1 MQLRP
6 YQISCLNKIW
16 EDIQTNYNVLIQG
29 PTAFGKTI
37 AFSKLIQRFLREQ
50 LQGRCLILVDREV
63 LVKQSKEKLLRVAP
77 ELTNDIGICCS
88 SIQPKKELEHRVTIA
103 SRQTLINQ
111 LNSFTPVNI
120 IILDEC
126 HLARIPQEDDLEK
139 DYDQFQ
145 SIIYKLREYNPK
157 TRLIGFSATPFRLSQ
172 GYIYGNKN
180 TKGCKPYF
188 PELNYKIGITELQE
202 QGFLAPLKAKTIV
215 SDKAKA
221 DIASCKIQAGE
232 FSLAMLSDIMTCGIH
247 IQSAVDAWKEYAID
261 RKKTLAFCVTIEHAE
276 KLAEA
281 FNSNGIDAVAIH
293 SQLEDDDLSEYMN
306 SLDNGNHKV
315 YCSVAKLTTGLDVI
329 DIDCVLG
336 ARATKSTS
344 LLIQCIGRGLR
355 IAPNKTDCLFLDLV
369 GNIQE
374 HFGNT
379 LNLDKPRVFYRLTK
393 KSDKSEEEK
402 INDKQCPECSAIV
415 HKACRVC
422 PDCEYAFN
430 FKAEIHEQPELMDVV
445 IGPDIRTFSVTNMQ
459 CLLHQKKDSERQLMR
474 VKLDFEDVDAD
485 YRNRFKSVSIWCCFP
500 GDGYEGFAVKK
511 MKENLSKLSCGEL
524 PIINDDGSETWPET
538 AIECVESAQDL
549 LYQPDIVTVDMSGKW
564 PELKSFSY
572 EVVEEKQEAFGGQFE
587 YKIDDNLDSI
597 PF

>member
-6 YQISCLNKIW
+6 YQVECLNKVW
-16 EDIQTNYNVLIQG
+16 NDIQTNLNVLVQG

-37 AFSKLIQRFLREQ
+37 AFSKICQRFIREMP
-50 LQGRCLILVDREV
+50 QGRILILVDRKI
-63 LVKQSKEKLLRVAP
+63 LVTQSRDKLLRVAP
-77 ELTNDIGICCS
+77 ELENDIGICCS
-88 SIQPKKELEHRVTIA
+88 SEQSEKQLEHKITIA

-111 LNSFTPVNI
+111 LNYFQPVNI
-120 IILDEC
+120 IILDEA
-126 HLARIPQEDDLEK
+126 HLARIPQEDDTEK

-145 SIIYKLREYNPK
+145 SIIYRLREYNPK

-172 GYIYGNKN
+172 GYIYGDKN
-180 TKGCKPYF
+180 TKGCSKPYF
-188 PELNYKIGITELQE
+188 TELNYKIGITELQD

-232 FSLAMLSDIMTCGIH
+232 FNLAMLSDIMTDGIH
-247 IQSAVDAWKEYAID
+247 IQSAVAAWKEHASD

-281 FNSNGIDAVAIH
+281 FNEAGVDAVAIH
-293 SQLEDDDLSEYMN
+293 SQLEDDDLLEYMN
-306 SLDNGNHKV
+306 SLEHGHHKV

-379 LNLDKPRVFYRLTK
+379 LNLDKPRVFYKLTK
-393 KSDKSEEEK
+393 KGNKEDEEK
-402 INDKQCPECSAIV
+402 ITEKQCPECAAIL
-415 HKACRVC
+415 HTACRVC
-422 PDCEYAFN
+422 PDCDYVFN
-430 FKAEIHEQPELMDVV
+430 FRSEIHDQPELIDVV
-445 IGPDIRTFSVTNMQ
+445 IGADIRTFPVTNMTATVNNS
-459 CLLHQKKDSERQLMR
+459 KKSGKNNLW
-474 VKLDFEDVDAD
+474 VKFHFEDPDSD
-485 YRNRFKSVSIWCCFP
+485 YRNRFKSVSTWLCFD
-500 GDGYEGFAVKK
+500 GDGYSGFAVTK
-511 MKENLSKLSCGEL
+511 MKETVSKLSCGE
-524 PIINDDGSETWPET
+524 IIDVYPET
-538 AIECVESAQDL
+538 AQECFDAALDL
-549 LYQPDIVTVDMSGKW
+549 FIQPETVTVDMSGKW
-564 PELKSFSY
+564 PELKSFDYVAISDDLP
-572 EVVEEKQEAFGGQFE
+572 FGGQFQE
-587 YKIDDNLDSI
+587 GDSEI